1 MKREIV
7 MLVILGLLAWLM
19 GQRATIIAM
28 GLKEKND

>member
-1 MKREIV
+1 

-19 GQRATIIAM
+19 GQRAAITAI